1 MGGILVVYCWDWPKI
16 LALIWEMGG
25 FGRLG
30 SRAVAEI
37 VKGVNGEVFWAKGV
51 WDGVVWTNGGVV
63 VAGVACGMEISTW
76 VEDGMFGS
84 VGSYGVG

>member
-1 MGGILVVYCWDWPKI
+1 M

-30 SRAVAEI
+30 WRAAAAI

-51 WDGVVWTNGGVV
+51 WNGVVWTNGGVV
-63 VAGVACGMEISTW
+63 VAGLVCGREIST
-76 VEDGMFGS
+76 
-84 VGSYGVG
+84 